1 MRLLV
6 QRPTTSDATSMALA
20 SLLGPTWTGAR
31 RSQIP
36 DVLADRPRPSCHL
49 RSLILYAPGNGTAP
63 LLLYSLPVGKLATTL
78 NSAPAL
84 APGRAPAACAPSTP
98 PPPQVPRR
106 STCGWSATGNSGRNA
121 RASSGPSSC
130 GALPAVP
137 GTGLAT
143 I

>member
-6 QRPTTSDATSMALA
+6 QRLTTSDATSMALA

-63 LLLYSLPVGKLATTL
+63 LLLHSLPVGKLATTL

-98 PPPQVPRR
+98 HPRR
-106 STCGWSATGNSGRNA
+106 SPGGRHVA
-121 RASSGPSSC
+121 
-130 GALPAVP
+130 GALPAILDATHGRPRARVRAGLYPRCPVP
-137 GTGLAT
+137 V
-143 I
+143 